1 MHTGSLTKTKWIID
15 TAHSNISF
23 TVKHLMITN
32 VRGAFKIFDA
42 SIYTTGKDFTT
53 TQVDLWIDAASI
65 DTGDEKRDEHLRSAD
80 FFDVNNFKQIAFSTS
95 SIEKPDKHGNHE
107 MWGELTM
114 KGITKLVK
122 LNVQFGGIAQDPWG
136 KERAGFTITAILSRA
151 DWGLVWNKTV
161 EAGGLLV
168 SDEVRISCEAEL
180 FNAHAADS
188 VMQLD
193 GATESTTVF

>member
-15 TAHSNISF
+15 TANSNISF

-32 VRGAFKIFDA
+32 VRGVFKIFDA

-95 SIEKPDKHGNHE
+95 SIEKPDKQGNHE

-114 KGITKLVK
+114 KGITKLIK
-122 LNVQFGGIAQDPWG
+122 LNVRFGGIAQDPWG
-136 KERAGFTITAILSRA
+136 KERAGFTITAVLSRA

-168 SDEVRISCEAEL
+168 SDEVHILCEAEL
-180 FNAHAADS
+180 FNANAADS

-193 GATESTTVF
+193 GSAEATTVF

>member
-1 MHTGSLTKTKWIID
+1 MHTGSLAKTKWIID

-32 VRGAFKIFDA
+32 VKGAFKIFDA

-114 KGITKLVK
+114 KGITKLIK